1 VTETHATA
9 GAGPTFPPGR
19 YGRRREA
26 RPRRRWLVAT
36 VATIAVLAALAVSV
50 RLFQQYGQPEFAP
63 QVRRFFDITD
73 TGITVEFEVH
83 KPADKMGTCSV
94 RARSAN
100 GDEVGLAQVDAPV
113 GAQVVVTYRLAPS
126 GRPVVVEVPR
136 CTARS

>member
-83 KPADKMGTCSV
+83 KPADKMATCSV

-113 GAQVVVTYRLAPS
+113 GAQVVVTYRLATT